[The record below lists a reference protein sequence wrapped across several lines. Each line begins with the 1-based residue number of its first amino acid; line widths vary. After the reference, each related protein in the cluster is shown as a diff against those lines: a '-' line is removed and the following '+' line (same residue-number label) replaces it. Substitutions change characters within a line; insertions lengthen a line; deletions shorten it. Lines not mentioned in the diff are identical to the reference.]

1 MLLITQVLTA
11 GEAEFGI
18 GRGGPK
24 KQPGDVQL
32 WVLPVSED
40 VVGARV
46 KALGAP
52 QVTLNSEVAPSG
64 VGEGGC
70 AEPPP
75 PM

>member
-32 WVLPVSED
+32 WVLPLSAD
-40 VVGARV
+40 VVAERV
-46 KALGAP
+46 RFVGSP
-52 QVTLNSEVAPSG
+52 QAMLNFETAPSG

-70 AEPPP
+70 AD
-75 PM
+75 